1 LHLLYSG
8 TDIHNNVEINPLNII
23 YKNSDLE
30 YLKNNFKKIKEAN
43 IIMTK
48 DYLDTVLTNISI
60 IEEQYLS
67 KKLNLEGDLQNELIA
82 LKKIVNKIENGMN
95 IFEFDNP
102 ITIEYPKLS
111 NFVILVMLLL
121 GPFISLIIIF
131 LKENYLKNLKSKL
144 S

>member
-1 LHLLYSG
+1 
-8 TDIHNNVEINPLNII
+8 
-23 YKNSDLE
+23 LE